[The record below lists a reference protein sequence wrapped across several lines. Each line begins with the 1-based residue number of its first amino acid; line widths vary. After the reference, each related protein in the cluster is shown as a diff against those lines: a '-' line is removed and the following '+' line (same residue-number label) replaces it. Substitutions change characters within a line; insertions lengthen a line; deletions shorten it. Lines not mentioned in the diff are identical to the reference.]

1 MKYVW
6 ESGGVKRWKANRP
19 QLAYPLHSTP
29 KNLLMNFQ
37 RVSYYLLLLGVALRI
52 PAKLQNGY
60 DDSHGQ
66 PAQQDNKHA
75 ACCRF
80 QTWIQTNRKDGQAIR
95 KGNEPQ
101 TIQERERARQ
111 TDNRSLIKHTV
122 WLDDAAKG
130 ACCVW
135 DNNRIYKK
143 HVCKRRSKAK
153 KRERFFFFLKRFCAS
168 RKETD
173 RYFQR
178 PRHWLSTLYSYR
190 LGCRRRPCPSTTCF
204 VDIGRNNK
212 KKKMNVIWKRWL
224 F

>member
-1 MKYVW
+1 MRKW
-6 ESGGVKRWKANRP
+6 RCQKMESE
-19 QLAYPLHSTP
+19 STAVGLSAP
-29 KNLLMNFQ
+29 FNTENLLMNFQ

-122 WLDDAAKG
+122 WLDDAAKA

-153 KRERFFFFLKRFCAS
+153 KRERFLFFSKKIL
-168 RKETD
+168 RK
-173 RYFQR
+173 
-178 PRHWLSTLYSYR
+178 
-190 LGCRRRPCPSTTCF
+190 
-204 VDIGRNNK
+204 
-212 KKKMNVIWKRWL
+212 
-224 F
+224 